1 MTEPYPGYD
10 GLVYAETYG
19 PSAFHMRARTEGL
32 RDFGACMSPQNAF
45 YILQGVETLPLRIER
60 HVANTHQV
68 VKFLATHEAVAWVLH
83 PSLASHPDYRLAQS
97 GAAAGGA
104 ARW

>member
-1 MTEPYPGYD
+1 MASRSAACWSTAAGSTGQASGKFPTLTDPYAGYD

-45 YILQGVETLPLRIER
+45 YILQGVETLPLRDR
-60 HVANTHQV
+60 AAHGQ
-68 VKFLATHEAVAWVLH
+68 H
-83 PSLASHPDYRLAQS
+83 PS
-97 GAAAGGA
+97 GGQVP
-104 ARW
+104 RDP